1 MSNCIT
7 VCIGNSVHVGVRVN
21 VVTLLCIVYSINDGD
36 RGGVKKTGSR
46 YALVIETAK
55 RTRQLVEGA
64 QKLSDVRTSKDVT
77 VAVNEIYENKIEAV
91 STKEKAAMAKPVSLE
106 EQPEI

>member
-1 MSNCIT
+1 MMIYPPIT
-7 VCIGNSVHVGVRVN
+7 E
-21 VVTLLCIVYSINDGD
+21 L
-36 RGGVKKTGSR
+36 VKKTGSR

-64 QKLSDVRTSKDVT
+64 QKLSEVETSKDVT

-91 STKEKAAMAKPVSLE
+91 AKVKPVEVAPAATDDAAAL
-106 EQPEI
+106 

>member
-1 MSNCIT
+1 MMIYPPIT
-7 VCIGNSVHVGVRVN
+7 E
-21 VVTLLCIVYSINDGD
+21 L
-36 RGGVKKTGSR
+36 VKKTGSR

-64 QKLSDVRTSKDVT
+64 QKLSDVETSKDVT

-91 STKEKAAMAKPVSLE
+91 AKVKTVEPAPAAADNEAEL
-106 EQPEI
+106 

>member
-1 MSNCIT
+1 MIYPPIT
-7 VCIGNSVHVGVRVN
+7 E
-21 VVTLLCIVYSINDGD
+21 L
-36 RGGVKKTGSR
+36 VKKTGSR

-64 QKLSDVRTSKDVT
+64 QKLSEVETSKDVT

-91 STKEKAAMAKPVSLE
+91 AKVKTVQPAPAAADDEAEL
-106 EQPEI
+106 

>member
-1 MSNCIT
+1 MMIYPPIT
-7 VCIGNSVHVGVRVN
+7 E
-21 VVTLLCIVYSINDGD
+21 L
-36 RGGVKKTGSR
+36 VKKTGSR

-64 QKLSDVRTSKDVT
+64 QKLSDVKTSKDVT

-91 STKEKAAMAKPVSLE
+91 ATAKAEKPESAETSFDE
-106 EQPEI
+106 EL

>member
-1 MSNCIT
+1 MMIYPPIT
-7 VCIGNSVHVGVRVN
+7 E
-21 VVTLLCIVYSINDGD
+21 L
-36 RGGVKKTGSR
+36 VKKTGSR

-64 QKLSDVRTSKDVT
+64 QKLSEVETSKDVT

-91 STKEKAAMAKPVSLE
+91 AKVKTVEVAPAATDNAAEL
-106 EQPEI
+106 